1 MADKQKSGLAKLIVG
16 TIVKKVLGD
25 CESEAHE
32 LVGDIDRSSK
42 ERRAAAIQHRNEQV
56 ARGNEVMRGALEHT
70 ARGLR
75 LIQDQRSDDGVRN
88 LLLEEQESE
97 LRHRLT
103 RDLTHS
109 HGVNDDETAESAI
122 ETLASEVV
130 DEIVG

>member
-16 TIVKKVLGD
+16 TVVKKILGD
-25 CESEAHE
+25 CESEMHE
-32 LVGDIDRSSK
+32 IHGEVDRTSK
-42 ERRAAAIQHRNEQV
+42 ERRAEAIRHRNEQI
-56 ARGNEVMRGALEHT
+56 ARGNEAMRGALEHT

-97 LRHRLT
+97 VRHRLR
-103 RDLTHS
+103 RDLTHT
-109 HGVNDDETAESAI
+109 HGVSDDETAESAI